1 MPLGGPLRPGGPRIL
16 NGGLGP
22 KGGPGGGLG
31 PLIKGPG
38 GLIGGRNPRVA
49 RKCGGGRPP
58 LMPGGGAPGIGKRP
72 PLYPLGNMRAPLPRK
87 YPKII
92 NDICLSKLL
101 I

>member
-16 NGGLGP
+16 KGGLGP

-49 RKCGGGRPP
+49 RK
-58 LMPGGGAPGIGKRP
+58 
-72 PLYPLGNMRAPLPRK
+72 
-87 YPKII
+87 
-92 NDICLSKLL
+92 
-101 I
+101 